1 MTQPKLDRPLVLIV
15 DDYEEGREICAEYL
29 AFRGYGVL
37 TAEDGIEA
45 LEKCRKYHP
54 DVILMDL
61 SLPRLDGWETTR
73 RLKSDPETADIP
85 VIALTAHAL
94 SSAREKALE
103 AGCDEVVTKPCIPRD
118 LEEEVRRQLERRD
131 AADRAARGEMGGK

>member
-1 MTQPKLDRPLVLIV
+1 VLIV

-103 AGCDEVVTKPCIPRD
+103 AGCDEVVTKPCIPKD

-131 AADRAARGEMGGK
+131 AADRAKRGEMGGK

>member
-1 MTQPKLDRPLVLIV
+1 MTKDRSQDRPLVLIV

-29 AFRGYGVL
+29 SFRGYGVL
-37 TAEDGIEA
+37 TAEDGVEA
-45 LEKCRKYHP
+45 LEKSRQYHP

-73 RLKSDPETADIP
+73 RLKGDPATADIP

-94 SSAREKALE
+94 SSARQKAIE
-103 AGCDEVVTKPCIPRD
+103 AGCDEVVTKPCIPKD
-118 LEEEVRRQLERRD
+118 LEEEVRRQLERRSE
-131 AADRAARGEMGGK
+131 APRAAGDGA